1 MAEVPQSS
9 GQNGGLRTTV
19 KRILCRIGVHDY
31 RVISITGSF
40 GGGGSVEKRECRWCQ
55 KLSVRQGS

>member
-1 MAEVPQSS
+1 MAEVPHGS
-9 GQNGGLRTTV
+9 GQNGGLRNTV

-40 GGGGSVEKRECRWCQ
+40 GGGGTVEKRECRRCQ
-55 KLSVRQGS
+55 KLTVRSGS